1 MIRFWRLGM
10 SAPRETRFGSKLVL
24 DKLRQRF
31 SSNNGLN
38 RLASPK
44 DAKVF
49 RMNFKAFLLD
59 QWLQQNA
66 ATEFNLG
73 GSTGPRWT
81 VNELLDLAGNQA
93 REQLM
98 SIEIAYPPIAG
109 TLTLRESIA
118 EMEGVPADD
127 VIVLAGAA
135 EALFHIFYLAAEPG
149 ANVIIPFPCF
159 PSHEIIP
166 ESLGFE
172 LRRYHLR
179 REKSYRIDL
188 DEVKSLADSRT
199 KILVVNSPHN
209 PTGATLGNHEVKAL
223 HDFAAERG
231 IQFLSDEVFHPIYHG
246 SETDSAAVLPHA
258 TVVGD
263 FSKALSLPGLRL
275 AWIVEH
281 DQSRRAKY
289 TNAREYISVSNTPMG
304 EFLGEIA
311 IRNCA
316 RVFGRT
322 REVTGPN
329 LQLLDR
335 FFAEQADVLDWI
347 RPQGGM
353 TGFVRLVS
361 GDNARPLCQALL
373 QCGLLLA
380 PGDCWGVPD
389 HFRIGFGVGRDWYPK
404 VLDRFSAFLRTW
416 ARSPQVSTSV

>member
-1 MIRFWRLGM
+1 M
-10 SAPRETRFGSKLVL
+10 K
-24 DKLRQRF
+24 
-31 SSNNGLN
+31 
-38 RLASPK
+38 
-44 DAKVF
+44 
-49 RMNFKAFLLD
+49 FKAFLLD

-66 ATEFNLG
+66 GAEFNLG

-81 VNELLDLAGNQA
+81 VNELLDLAGNRA
-93 REQLM
+93 REKLLSMQ
-98 SIEIAYPPIAG
+98 IAYPPTAG
-109 TLTLRESIA
+109 TITLREAIA
-118 EMEGVPADD
+118 EMEGVSRDD

-135 EALFHIFYLAAEPG
+135 EALFHVFYLAAEPG

-172 LRRYHLR
+172 LRRYQLR
-179 REKSYRIDL
+179 RENSYRVDL
-188 DEVKSLADSRT
+188 DEVKSLADLRT

-209 PTGATLGNHEVKAL
+209 PTGATLDNQEIKAL

-231 IQFLSDEVFHPIYHG
+231 IQFLSDQVFHPIYHG
-246 SETDSAAVLPHA
+246 RETDSAARLPHA

-281 DQSRRAKY
+281 NSSRRATY

-311 IRNCA
+311 IRNCGQ
-316 RVFGRT
+316 VFHRT
-322 REVTGPN
+322 REVTRAN
-329 LQLLDR
+329 LQLLDG
-335 FFAEQADVLDWI
+335 FFIEHADLLDWV

-361 GDNARPLCQALL
+361 GDDSRPLCQALL

-389 HFRIGFGVGRDWYPK
+389 HFRIGFGVGRDWYPRA
-404 VLDRFSAFLRTW
+404 LDRFSAFLRTW
-416 ARSPQVSTSV
+416 ARSSQVSTSA